1 MPHTLGYVVMRNSGM
16 SEVCGEGMT
25 APGAAWLD
33 FPAHTLDKTA
43 DTFLDVLVFHS
54 DALPPVDRSHSITIN
69 SREYQGP
76 FNRRCSNLIENSL
89 QWRYNWNYHF
99 IVTPVLGLLTNEV
112 EGLLT
117 ALEIMIIICQVCCI
131 SQIES
136 IAKIQNKEET

>member
-1 MPHTLGYVVMRNSGM
+1 MGKVRGKGVS
-16 SEVCGEGMT
+16 
-25 APGAAWLD
+25 APGTAWLD
-33 FPAHTLDKTA
+33 LPVHTLDKTA
-43 DTFLDVLVFHS
+43 DTFLDVLIFHC

-99 IVTPVLGLLTNEV
+99 IVTPILCFLTDKL

-117 ALEIMIIICQVCCI
+117 TLEVMIIICQVCCI
-131 SQIES
+131 GQIES
-136 IAKIQNKEET
+136 IAKILNQE